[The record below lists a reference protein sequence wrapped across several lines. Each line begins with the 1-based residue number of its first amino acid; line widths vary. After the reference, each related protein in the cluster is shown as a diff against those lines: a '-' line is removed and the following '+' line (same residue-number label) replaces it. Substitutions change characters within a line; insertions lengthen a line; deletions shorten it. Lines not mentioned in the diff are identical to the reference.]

1 MMINGKLSRA
11 RRRFLRITDGKRMS
25 KKEKPDDRLG
35 LARNLLLA
43 SWLVTGILLGLMLL
57 DSSLRPSLQEESSY
71 ALGQGLL
78 LSNLSIVPAGR
89 PFRNPEAL
97 HDAVDLRFS
106 PLLPLVGTEP
116 AGLLL
121 SEPGTPNDGFCR

>member
-1 MMINGKLSRA
+1 MN
-11 RRRFLRITDGKRMS
+11 KR
-25 KKEKPDDRLG
+25 ETPDDRLG
-35 LARNLLLA
+35 FAWNLLLT
-43 SWLVTGILLGLMLL
+43 SWLATGIVLGLMLL
-57 DSSLRPSLQEESSY
+57 DSSLRPSIQEESVH
-71 ALGQGLL
+71 ALVEGLA

-106 PLLPLVGTEP
+106 PLLPPVETEP

-121 SEPGTPNDGFCR
+121 REPGFSGDRFR